1 MPTLRCPACLR
12 RWRDGGPYAC
22 DCLDTQ
28 EPPANEPPVCV
39 VYGAP
44 PPLLPWLAAALC
56 PALHLANRPASTC
69 AGTGTPV
76 RLSDA
81 SGDCPS
87 AMSRSLRNGPG

>member
-44 PPLLPWLAAALC
+44 PPLLPWLVAL
-56 PALHLANRPASTC
+56 LLV
-69 AGTGTPV
+69 AGLGVWAVWWGV
-76 RLSDA
+76 R
-81 SGDCPS
+81 GG
-87 AMSRSLRNGPG
+87 LRLVGLWP